1 LWIPRW
7 LGEVYTKLYL
17 EFGLE
22 TFTFNDAMKI
32 LGKSEEWVNVAFSK
46 LHKFR
51 LLYIHE
57 KSKTRLYRVVKPET
71 FTLILSGKI
80 KNIDKVKQE
89 RYIQLI
95 CDASLNLMRNY
106 NLTSICLYGSVA
118 RGTAHPNSDIDL
130 LVISDDFKGTL
141 TSRIERILNDVESK
155 VKDEIERLKRFGVD
169 TELSIYPLRREEVSR
184 FPPILLDLTEDGIII
199 YDYELFLEKVLTKLK
214 AKLIELNAKRV
225 FIDKDTWYWDLKPD
239 YKFGEV
245 IEF

>member
-1 LWIPRW
+1 LWIPKW

-17 EFGLE
+17 EFDSE
-22 TFTFNDAMKI
+22 VFTFNDAVKI
-32 LGKSEEWVNVAFSK
+32 IGKSVEWVNVAFSK
-46 LHKFR
+46 LHKYR

-57 KSKTRLYRVVKPET
+57 KSKIRLYRIVKPET

-80 KNIDKVKQE
+80 KNIDRIKQE

-118 RGTAHPNSDIDL
+118 RGTARPDSDIDL

-141 TSRIERILNDVESK
+141 TSRIECILNDVEDKIS
-155 VKDEIERLKRFGVD
+155 DEIERLKRFGVN
-169 TELSIYPLRREEVSR
+169 TELNIYPLRREEVSR
-184 FPPILLDLTEDGIII
+184 LPPILLDLTEDGIII
-199 YDYELFLEKVLTKLK
+199 YDNELFLEKILTRLK
-214 AKLIELNAKRV
+214 AKLIELNAKRI
-225 FIDKDTWYWDLKPD
+225 FIDRDTWYWDLKPD